1 VKEPSS
7 GFAFGD
13 SAPVDLSGSVAVVT
27 GGGRG
32 VGRAIARSL
41 ADAGAAVAVV
51 ARNEKELEEAAE
63 SIRQRGGEAT
73 PLPAD
78 VTDPASVDR
87 LARETERRLGPVDIL
102 VNNAGACRAIGPV
115 WEAGVDDWRQ
125 DVESSLLGAFLCTR
139 AFLAK
144 MVERRFGR
152 IINVSSYA
160 AIRATP
166 HMAAYGC
173 AKAALLHFT
182 NSVAAETADHGI
194 CVFALTPGRVRTA
207 MTKHMVES
215 SAGQRW
221 LDTDMRDSLPAER
234 AGELAVLL
242 AGGRA
247 DALTGRFVHVLD
259 DVHDLIRRVDEIRQ
273 DDLYVLR
280 LRK

>member
-1 VKEPSS
+1 MKEPSS
-7 GFAFGD
+7 GFALED
-13 SAPVDLSGSVAVVT
+13 STPVDLSGSVAVVT

-32 VGRAIARSL
+32 VGRAIAQSL
-41 ADAGAAVAVV
+41 AGAGAAVAVV
-51 ARNEKELEEAAE
+51 ARTEKELEETAE

-73 PLPAD
+73 PLPTD

-87 LARETERRLGPVDIL
+87 LARETERRLGPVDLL
-102 VNNAGACRAIGPV
+102 VNNAGTCRAIGPV
-115 WEAGVDDWRQ
+115 WEADVDDWRQ

-194 CVFALTPGRVRTA
+194 SVFALTPGRVWTA

-221 LDTDMRDSLPAER
+221 LDTDMRDSLAPER
-234 AGELAVLL
+234 AGELAVFL
-242 AGGRA
+242 ASGRA

>member
-1 VKEPSS
+1 MKEPSS
-7 GFAFGD
+7 GFAFED
-13 SAPVDLSGSVAVVT
+13 SASIELSGSVAVVT

-51 ARNEKELEEAAE
+51 ARNEKELEETAE
-63 SIRQRGGEAT
+63 SIRQGGGETT
-73 PLPAD
+73 PLLAD

-87 LARETERRLGPVDIL
+87 LARETERRLGTVDIL

-125 DVESSLLGAFLCTR
+125 DVESSLFGAFLCTR

-144 MVERRFGR
+144 MVERRCGR

-166 HMAAYGC
+166 NMAAYGC

-194 CVFALTPGRVRTA
+194 CVFALTPGRVWTA

-221 LDTDMRDSLPAER
+221 LDTDMRDSLPPER

-242 AGGRA
+242 ASGRA

>member
-7 GFAFGD
+7 GFALED
-13 SAPVDLSGSVAVVT
+13 STPVDLSGSVAVVT

-32 VGRAIARSL
+32 VGRAIAQSL
-41 ADAGAAVAVV
+41 AGAGAAVAVV
-51 ARNEKELEEAAE
+51 ARTEKELEETAE

-73 PLPAD
+73 PLPTD

-87 LARETERRLGPVDIL
+87 LARETERRLGPVDLL
-102 VNNAGACRAIGPV
+102 VNNAGTCRAIGPV
-115 WEAGVDDWRQ
+115 WEADVDDWRQ

-194 CVFALTPGRVRTA
+194 SVFALTPGRVWTA

-221 LDTDMRDSLPAER
+221 LDTDMRDSLAPER
-234 AGELAVLL
+234 AGELAVFL
-242 AGGRA
+242 ASGRA